1 MGEWSDYM
9 KENEMLEYV
18 NNTRDKLS
26 EELYNF
32 YEKQKQELF
41 DYINNPREST
51 SRKKN
56 GYAFR
61 SWNYRICRQK
71 KKKSARQK

>member
-41 DYINNPREST
+41 DYINNQ
-51 SRKKN
+51 
-56 GYAFR
+56 YHL
-61 SWNYRICRQK
+61 YL
-71 KKKSARQK
+71 